1 MADSV
6 LTHLLRRPLITL
18 LAGCSLLWIGLSNHH
33 LWAPDELRV
42 GGIGLEMW
50 KRGSWAVPYLGE
62 EPFLE
67 QPPLYYWVEAAFFRC
82 LGGTT
87 TGLARSASALFA
99 SLAVLLTYWLGRR
112 FFSKSACLLGC
123 LALITTRLFFVTAQK
138 AMVDN
143 ALLFGTTGAL
153 ACFAHAEGLGSLP
166 EKRWPRRA
174 CLAGLYLFLLAAF
187 FSKGV
192 VGMGIPA
199 LGMFAYLLWTG
210 RWRPF
215 LGWHLLWGAL
225 GMAAAVG
232 LWLFFL
238 WKDGGEAYLRLFLV
252 ENQLHRLFPGDE
264 YTGGHEKQPIW
275 YYLTKLPQDLI
286 PWSPLYLLVAW
297 MAWKRL
303 RAAPPLN
310 LKGSDPENAG
320 LRFCLSASAPAFLA
334 LSLAGTKRGLYLL
347 PIFPSLALLA
357 GAWMDWQVEEARW
370 ERIFHRL
377 VWTWILLFGAG
388 AAAAVVWLDGS
399 RWPFAAGAA
408 ACYAALAWFLL
419 RSVRGAGK
427 APRWLAALIL
437 AMVGL
442 GFYFYSWY
450 PAENK
455 RKSFVPAIEKLVA
468 SIPAG
473 EKIYAYEPS
482 EALRG
487 AIPFYGGRAVTLVG
501 AAEELA
507 ALIRDGRSVWLV
519 VEDSRR
525 APRNLNALQEAGVP
539 HQVLIEW
546 PLDDRHL
553 VRVLKVSRS
562 GASPDGALQGG
573 GER

>member
-1 MADSV
+1 MADS
-6 LTHLLRRPLITL
+6 LMARALRRPLITL
-18 LAGCSLLWIGLSNHH
+18 SAGCALLWIGLSNHH

-50 KRGSWAVPYLGE
+50 KSGSWAVPFLGE
-62 EPFLE
+62 DPFLE
-67 QPPLYYWVEAAFFRC
+67 QPPLYYWVEAALFRC
-82 LGGTT
+82 FGEAT

-112 FFSKSACLLGC
+112 FFSKTASLLG
-123 LALITTRLFFVTAQK
+123 ALVLLTSKLFFITAQK
-138 AMVDN
+138 VMVDN

-153 ACFAHAEGLGSLP
+153 ACFAHAEGFGSHP
-166 EKRWPRRA
+166 GMIWPRRA

-199 LGMFAYLLWTG
+199 LGIFAFLLWTG

-215 LGWHLLWGAL
+215 LSWHLLWGVL

-238 WKDGGEAYLRLFLV
+238 WRSGGEAYLRLFLV

-264 YTGGHEKQPIW
+264 YTGGHEQPFW

-286 PWSPLYLLVAW
+286 PWSPLFILVAP

-303 RAAPPLN
+303 RAPPPSN
-310 LKGSDPENAG
+310 LKGSDPDCDG
-320 LRFCLSASAPAFLA
+320 LRFCLSASAPVFLA
-334 LSLAGTKRGLYLL
+334 LSLAVTKRGLYLL
-347 PIFPSLALLA
+347 PIYPSLALLA
-357 GAWMDWQVEEARW
+357 GAWMDREAEEVRWQ
-370 ERIFHRL
+370 RILHRL
-377 VWTWILLFGAG
+377 VWIWILLFGAG
-388 AAAAVVWLDGS
+388 AAAAVVAVDRTQWL
-399 RWPFAAGAA
+399 FAAAA
-408 ACYAALAWFLL
+408 AGCLAALSWPLL
-419 RSVRGAGK
+419 RSARGAGR
-427 APRWLAALIL
+427 ARRWLAALIL

-442 GFYFYSWY
+442 GFYFSSWF
-450 PAENK
+450 PAENG
-455 RKSFVPAIEKLVA
+455 RKSFVPAIEKLTA
-468 SIPAG
+468 LIPAG

-487 AIPFYGGRAVTLVG
+487 AIPFYGRRAVALIDS
-501 AAEELA
+501 AEELA

-525 APRNLNALQEAGVP
+525 TPRNLSALQEAKVP
-539 HQVLIEW
+539 HQILLEW

-562 GASPDGALQGG
+562 GAGASGAAPN
-573 GER
+573 GEG